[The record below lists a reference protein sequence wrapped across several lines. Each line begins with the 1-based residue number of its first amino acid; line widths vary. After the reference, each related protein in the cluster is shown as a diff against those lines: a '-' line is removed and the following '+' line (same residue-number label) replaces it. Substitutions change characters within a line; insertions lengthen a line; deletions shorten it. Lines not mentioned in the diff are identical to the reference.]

1 LKRFVRRARVKRN
14 IKAFIYPEE
23 DGFVVEIPDVHAVTQ
38 GDSIQEA
45 IANAQEAIALALDG
59 EDPAEYGL
67 APDAS
72 ILVTIELGPLSHA
85 V

>member
-1 LKRFVRRARVKRN
+1 MKRN
-14 IKAFIYPEE
+14 IKAFVYPEG

-38 GDSIQEA
+38 GDTIEQA
-45 IANAQEAIALALDG
+45 LANIKEVIGLALDG
-59 EDPAEYGL
+59 ENPADYGL

-72 ILVTIELGPLSHA
+72 ILVTIELGPHSHA

>member
-1 LKRFVRRARVKRN
+1 MKRN
-14 IKAFIYPEE
+14 IKAFIYPEA
-23 DGFVVEIPDVHAVTQ
+23 DGYVVEIPDVHAVTQ
-38 GDSIQEA
+38 GDTIDQALTNLKE
-45 IANAQEAIALALDG
+45 IIGLALEG

-67 APDAS
+67 APDPS